1 MNDGCY
7 GSKRDLVAA
16 SSDTRRFYELLDALA
31 AKHGGPRN
39 LAVASGRMAWPHRGV
54 YFFFE
59 PGEARV
65 GGGAGQRVVRVG
77 THALKAGA
85 QSSRGAPVS
94 TSRITRRRKSSRVG
108 IQPAS
113 RARPPGARS
122 ALGGRFL
129 EQRIFRAAGRHRG
142 RAFARSDGQLD
153 NRANAGALPPD

>member
-65 GGGAGQRVVRVG
+65 GSGAGQRVVRVG

-85 QSSRGAPVS
+85 QSSLWGARLNIADHS
-94 TSRITRRRKSSRVG
+94 QAEI
-108 IQPAS
+108 IAS
-113 RARPPGARS
+113 RYS
-122 ALGGRFL
+122 AC
-129 EQRIFRAAGRHRG
+129 
-142 RAFARSDGQLD
+142 
-153 NRANAGALPPD
+153 